1 MNTNLL
7 KLNKEQLKEEVQR
20 LQSELKTAERKYY
33 DLIEKTNIELKELF
47 DNSYD
52 LIQVFRPNGEFRFV
66 NKVCKNKLGYSEED
80 LYDLKFSD
88 FINPAHWQSTLEKLL
103 SLEKGKK
110 IDKFDTVFTSKAG
123 KNIYVSGKVTCVVED
138 GEATEYRAVF
148 YDITERIRAEKAQS
162 LFYKIANL
170 TISSSNLNIIYSSI
184 FEELN
189 KMLSVKNM
197 CILIKNNDLSKFS
210 FPFFINE
217 SQDEN
222 ALKVQKIIDTELA
235 KQTLNNSKP
244 TILYKNRIAEISDFS
259 NIESLPQIWLGVP
272 ISISGQAIG
281 VLSIHSQKDPGAYNN
296 QDLDL
301 LDFISSQV
309 SLAMERK
316 VQEEKIQNQGARL
329 AAIFESSTHQI
340 WSIDRKYRFTSFNQN
355 YSEALH
361 EYYRI
366 EPKLGAT
373 FLDEYANSYP
383 DKVKVFWSKWYNQ
396 AFKGEIVNFQTA
408 LITREGKKIWRD
420 VFLNPIYLQD
430 GRIEEISVIANDIT
444 EKKLAEIALAESE
457 EKFRTIFESFQDIY
471 FRCHLNGKI
480 SMISP
485 SINEVLGYIP
495 KEILGQKIQKFFKS
509 VSDTD
514 ILLEELFDQKSVRNF
529 EGTVITKDKKSLQFI
544 INIRLI
550 QRRGNMFEIEGVARD
565 ITQLKNA
572 NLELQQ
578 AKELAERSLKV
589 KERFLA
595 NMSHEIRTPMNGI
608 IGMIDLIG
616 STEMNEEQREYVKT
630 IQKSSE
636 TLLNILNDI
645 LDLSKI
651 EAGKMELRRQPV
663 RLIET
668 LEKLY
673 DLYSQQANLNNTN
686 LYYHVN
692 ENVPAIIMTDET
704 RIMQVLS
711 NLTSNA
717 IKFSK
722 KTGNINL
729 GIRLVSEEDN
739 VYTFKVQIKDSGIGI
754 SKQDQ
759 VKLFQSFSQVDT
771 SSTKNYSGTGL
782 GLAIS
787 KELVTSLGGE
797 IGVVSTPGLG
807 STFWFTFRADKPNEE
822 EKLIDQKK
830 EDNRILK
837 QFTKT
842 KPKILIVDDN
852 SVNRRVACQI
862 LIKSGCNV
870 DEAEN
875 GFRAI
880 EMINKQKYDLIFMDI
895 QMPGMDGV
903 EATQE
908 IKKIRDQPIPPIVAM
923 TAYSMEEDREKFL
936 SQGLDDYMSKP
947 IKANLLIKKVKEW
960 ISFDPKHV
968 ATDVFEEEQED
979 LIINQNTLNQL
990 FKYGGFELIRS
1001 VLHDFDVETQEQIQ
1015 KSQEHYAKENFEGI
1029 RLELH
1034 TLKGNA
1040 GTLGVEKLANTA
1052 TIIEKKLKEHNF
1064 VDIGND
1070 LQLLQSAYEEF
1081 QEHYHNILEN

>member
-1 MNTNLL
+1 M
-7 KLNKEQLKEEVQR
+7 NKEQLKEEVLK
-20 LQSELKTAERKYY
+20 LQAELKTAERKYY
-33 DLIEKTNIELKELF
+33 DLVEKTNIELKELF

-88 FINPAHWQSTLEKLL
+88 FINKAHWQNTLDKLL
-103 SLEKGKK
+103 RLEKGEK
-110 IDKFDTVFTSKAG
+110 IEKFDTVFTSKAG
-123 KNIYVSGKVTCVVED
+123 KNIYVSGRVNCVIED

-170 TISSSNLNIIYSSI
+170 TISSSNLDIIYSSI

-197 CILIKNNDLSKFS
+197 CIVIKEDENSAIS
-210 FPFFINE
+210 FPFFVNE
-217 SQDEN
+217 STNDEK
-222 ALKVQKIIDTELA
+222 LKIQKEIDTALA
-235 KQTLNNSKP
+235 KLTLKNSRP
-244 TILYKNRIAEISDFS
+244 MILYKNKIAQVPEL
-259 NIESLPQIWLGVP
+259 NNNHNLPQIWLGVP
-272 ISISGQAIG
+272 IGIGGQAIG
-281 VLSIHSQKDPGAYNN
+281 VLSINSSRDPGAYNN

-316 VQEEKIQNQGARL
+316 VHEEKIQNQGARL

-340 WSIDRKYRFTSFNQN
+340 WSIDRQYRFTSFNQN
-355 YSEALH
+355 YSEALQ
-361 EYYRI
+361 EYYHI

-373 FLDEYANSYP
+373 FLDEYENSYP
-383 DKVKVFWSKWYNQ
+383 DKVKEFWSKWYDQ
-396 AFKGEIVNFQTA
+396 AFEGSIVNFQTA

-420 VFLNPIYLQD
+420 VFLNPIYLRD

-444 EKKLAEIALAESE
+444 EKKLSEIALGESE

-485 SINEVLGYIP
+485 SITEVLGYNP
-495 KEILGQKIQKFFKS
+495 KEIIGQKIQRYFKS
-509 VSDTD
+509 ISDTD

-529 EGTVITKDKKSLQFI
+529 EGTVVTKENTTLQFI

-550 QRRGNMFEIEGVARD
+550 HRRGNMFEIEGVARD

-572 NLELQQ
+572 SLELQQ
-578 AKELAERSLKV
+578 AKEVAERSLKV

-608 IGMIDLIG
+608 IGMIDLIS
-616 STEMNEEQREYVKT
+616 STEMNKEQREYVKT

-673 DLYSQQANLNNTN
+673 DLYSQQANINNTN

-692 ENVPAIIMTDET
+692 ENVPAIAMADET

-729 GIRLVSEEDN
+729 NIRMIEEDHEG
-739 VYTFKVQIKDSGIGI
+739 YLFKVQIKDSGIGI
-754 SKQDQ
+754 SKNDQ
-759 VKLFQSFSQVDT
+759 EKLFQSFSQVDT

-787 KELVTSLGGE
+787 KELVNSMGGE

-807 STFWFTFRADKPNEE
+807 STFWFTFRADAPNEE
-822 EKLIDQKK
+822 EKKINSKR

-837 QFTKT
+837 QFTES
-842 KPKILIVDDN
+842 KPTILIVDDN

-862 LIKSGCNV
+862 LLKAGCNV

-875 GFRAI
+875 GFNAI
-880 EMINKQKYDLIFMDI
+880 ELVKKNKYDLIFMDI

-903 EATQE
+903 EATRQIRHTQE
-908 IKKIRDQPIPPIVAM
+908 HPIPPIVAM

-960 ISFDPKHV
+960 ISFEPENV
-968 ATDVFEEEQED
+968 GTDVFEEETEN

-1001 VLHDFDVETQEQIQ
+1001 VLYDFDVETKEQIDNSIAHFTD
-1015 KSQEHYAKENFEGI
+1015 KNYEGI

-1034 TLKGNA
+1034 TLKGSA
-1040 GTLGVEKLANTA
+1040 GTLGVERLANTA
-1052 TIIEKKLKEHNF
+1052 TVIEKKLKEHNF
-1064 VDIGND
+1064 ADIEND
-1070 LQLLQSAYEEF
+1070 LKLLRIAYEEF
-1081 QEHYHNILEN
+1081 QEHYQNILEN